1 MKTHKIIILQN
12 AEQGVFMKHKN
23 FVSMAALLI
32 LALSAVFLVTAC
44 PTGTGPAKDNG
55 SSNQSNVGTQPNGNN
70 SSSGNGSSG
79 NGSTPP
85 VVVPN
90 LEPPLINTEETEL
103 TALLGKISLDKA
115 IITAAPE
122 TITISNLPSAAGVTA
137 EITSNNT
144 DLIEYE
150 APNQLKVKALPP
162 ETTNVKITI
171 TLTKNGTSKSRD
183 FTVKVFKSGDTLSE
197 EDYLAALTI
206 PLTVSD
212 DFNLPK
218 ELQNNTQIDWLS
230 KNEHIIKIEGYPDKK
245 AVVIPDLIE
254 KKVKLTA
261 TANGKTKDFEVTVL
275 PPTKIEINNIYGP
288 NTKRV
293 YEFAQNSI
301 TIKEFRENK
310 LSKGTLYSYTLDST
324 NKKIT
329 VRLTSVL
336 SPKGTWITIEEYASL
351 MTDMELTYIKN
362 QLKGIDTLLSKPTIS
377 IADLKKD
384 LKDFFDEDV
393 SGYDD
398 KEFFENVLKK
408 RLFSFTMTYEQFIA
422 LSAEEQTEK
431 IKAVLTEVKKGI
443 AMRHGL
449 PENASTEDM
458 LAELKKQLQQ
468 YAAQM
473 IKEAKEPCTYTY
485 SIRKDPGGNLHFET
499 EAVHNPSKPW
509 YENKG
514 KWNYHPASSET
525 SWISDIYT
533 WNAPN
538 GTIEGGLSIRENQGG
553 SYPQK
558 NYIGTITGSG
568 PDYTFNG
575 IREGNPGEQITATIT
590 DNLNG
595 TIRIKVTSGGTTEST
610 LTFRGNPL

>member
-122 TITISNLPSAAGVTA
+122 TITISNLPSAAGVTT
-137 EITSNNT
+137 EITSNNIE
-144 DLIEYE
+144 LIEYE
-150 APNQLKVKALPP
+150 TPDKLKVKKLP
-162 ETTNVKITI
+162 ETTTDVKITI
-171 TLTKNGTSKSRD
+171 TLTKNGTSKSMD
-183 FTVKVFKSGDTLSE
+183 FIVKVFKSGDTLSE

-206 PLTVSD
+206 PTTVSD
-212 DFNLPK
+212 DFPLPK
-218 ELQNNTQIDWLS
+218 QLQHGTPITWSSENPD
-230 KNEHIIKIEGYPDKK
+230 IIGIEGTPDKK

-261 TANGKTKDFEVTVL
+261 TASGNTKDFEVTVL
-275 PPTKIEINNIYGP
+275 PVVKTEIIGIYGP
-288 NTKRV
+288 NTKQV
-293 YEFAQNSI
+293 YEFTQNNI
-301 TIKEFRENK
+301 TIKKFRENK
-310 LSKGTLYSYTLDST
+310 LSQGTLYSYTLNDA

-329 VRLTSVL
+329 VRPTSVL
-336 SPKGTWITIEEYASL
+336 SPEGKWVTIEEYASL

-362 QLKGIDTLLSKPTIS
+362 QLKGIDALLSKPTIS
-377 IADLKKD
+377 IAELKEAFKNFFHED
-384 LKDFFDEDV
+384 MSGYTDEEFFNKFLKDDLDME
-393 SGYDD
+393 YN
-398 KEFFENVLKK
+398 EF
-408 RLFSFTMTYEQFIA
+408 TD

-449 PENASTEDM
+449 PENASTEDI

-468 YAAQM
+468 YAAQQ
-473 IKEAKEPCTYTY
+473 IKELKEPCTYTY
-485 SIRKDPGGNLHFET
+485 SIVKNSEGNLHFET

-509 YENKG
+509 YENRG
-514 KWNYHPASSET
+514 HWNYNHESSSPET
-525 SWISDIYT
+525 SWIYSIGAEKT
-533 WNAPN
+533 PS
-538 GTIEGGLSIRENQGG
+538 GTIGGGLSIKENQGG
-553 SYPQK
+553 SYTQK
-558 NYIGTITGSG
+558 NYSGTITGSG
-568 PDYTFNG
+568 PNYTFNG
-575 IREGNPGEQITATIT
+575 SLQEDPSKQITATIT

-595 TIRIKVTSGGTTEST
+595 TIRIKVTEGGTAEST
-610 LTFRGNPL
+610 LSFRGYSL

>member
-12 AEQGVFMKHKN
+12 AEQGVFMKQKN
-23 FVSMAALLI
+23 FISMAALLI
-32 LALSAVFLVTAC
+32 LVLSAVFLVTAC

-122 TITISNLPSAAGVTA
+122 TITISNLPSEAGVTA

-150 APNQLKVKALPP
+150 TPDKLKVKKLP
-162 ETTNVKITI
+162 ETTTDVKITI

-183 FTVKVFKSGDTLSE
+183 FTVKVFKSDTTPTE

-206 PLTVSD
+206 PTTVSD
-212 DFNLPK
+212 DFDLPK
-218 ELQNNTQIDWLS
+218 KLQNNKIDWS
-230 KNEHIIKIEGYPDKK
+230 SENEHIIKIEGDPDKK

-261 TANGKTKDFEVTVL
+261 RANEKSKVFEVTVL

-288 NTKRV
+288 NTKQV

-301 TIKEFRENK
+301 TIKQFRENK
-310 LSKGTLYSYTLDST
+310 LSLGTLYSYTLDVA

-329 VRLTSVL
+329 VRPTSVL
-336 SPKGTWITIEEYASL
+336 SPEGNKWITIEEYASL
-351 MTDMELTYIKN
+351 FVDMNLTDLKN
-362 QLKGIDTLLSKPTIS
+362 RLEGIDPLLSKPTIS
-377 IADLKKD
+377 IADVKEALHGTGT
-384 LKDFFDEDV
+384 DE
-393 SGYDD
+393 
-398 KEFFENVLKK
+398 EFFNNTLK
-408 RLFSFTMTYEQFIA
+408 RMLEMEYNDFTA
-422 LSAEEQTEK
+422 LSPQEQTEK
-431 IKAVLTEVKKGI
+431 LKTALKEYKKRW
-443 AMRHGL
+443 AMMFGL
-449 PENASTEDM
+449 PEDASTNDILAACKQQLQQYFAQEI
-458 LAELKKQLQQ
+458 AELKK
-468 YAAQM
+468 
-473 IKEAKEPCTYTY
+473 PHTYTY
-485 SIRKDPGGNLHFET
+485 SIRKDLEGNLHFET
-499 EAVHNPSKPW
+499 SVVYNPSKAW
-509 YENKG
+509 YENRG
-514 KWNYHPASSET
+514 RWIYNHESASPET
-525 SWISDIYT
+525 SWISSI
-533 WNAPN
+533 NAMKTPD
-538 GTIEGGLSIRENQGG
+538 GIIKGDLSIQENHNHK
-553 SYPQK
+553 SYS
-558 NYIGTITGSG
+558 GTITGNG
-568 PDYTFNG
+568 TNYTFNG
-575 IREGNPGEQITATIT
+575 SLQEDPSKQITATIT

>member
-1 MKTHKIIILQN
+1 MKAHKIIILQN

-137 EITSNNT
+137 EIASNNIE
-144 DLIEYE
+144 LIEYE
-150 APNQLKVKALPP
+150 TPDKLKVKKLP
-162 ETTNVKITI
+162 ETTTDVKITI
-171 TLTKNGTSKSRD
+171 TLTKNGTSKSMD
-183 FTVKVFKSGDTLSE
+183 FIVKVFKSGDTLSE

-206 PLTVSD
+206 PTTVSD
-212 DFNLPK
+212 DFPLPK
-218 ELQNNTQIDWLS
+218 QLENGTSITWS
-230 KNEHIIKIEGYPDKK
+230 SENEHIIKIENSGTNPK
-245 AVVIPDLIE
+245 AVIAFDIVE
-254 KKVKLTA
+254 RKVKLTA
-261 TANGKTKDFEVTVL
+261 TANGKEKVFEVTVL
-275 PPTKIEINNIYGP
+275 PVVKIEINNGP
-288 NTKRV
+288 NIKRV
-293 YEFAQNSI
+293 YEFTKNSI
-301 TIKEFRENK
+301 TIKHFRDNR

-468 YAAQM
+468 YAAQQ

-525 SWISDIYT
+525 SWISDIYV

-538 GTIEGGLSIRENQGG
+538 GTIGGGLSIRENQGG

>member
-1 MKTHKIIILQN
+1 
-12 AEQGVFMKHKN
+12 MKHKN

-32 LALSAVFLVTAC
+32 LALSAIFLVTAC

-70 SSSGNGSSG
+70 SSNGNGSSG

-103 TALLGKISLDKA
+103 TALLGKISLNKA

-171 TLTKNGTSKSRD
+171 TLTKNGISKSRN
-183 FTVKVFKSGDTLSE
+183 FTVKVFKDGESPSPE
-197 EDYLAALTI
+197 NYLAALTI

-218 ELQNNTQIDWLS
+218 ELQNNTQIDWS
-230 KNEHIIKIEGYPDKK
+230 SENEHIIKIEGYPDKK

-351 MTDMELTYIKN
+351 MMEEGFN
-362 QLKGIDTLLSKPTIS
+362 SLKKYLETIDSLLSKPTIS
-377 IADLKKD
+377 IADIKESFKS
-384 LKDFFDEDV
+384 FIQEDM
-393 SGYDD
+393 SKYTD
-398 KEFFENVLKK
+398 KEVFERILK
-408 RLFSFTMTYEQFIA
+408 RSLGMEYNEFIA
-422 LSAEEQTEK
+422 LNSQEQTEK
-431 IKAVLTEVKKGI
+431 IKAVLTGFKKEMAKQFGF
-443 AMRHGL
+443 
-449 PENASTEDM
+449 PEDASTDYI
-458 LAELKKQLQQ
+458 LAELKKQYQQ
-468 YAAQM
+468 QTDKM
-473 IKEAKEPCTYTY
+473 IKEGKEFHTYSY
-485 SIRKDPGGNLHFET
+485 SIRKDPGGNFHFET
-499 EAVHNPSKPW
+499 EAVYNPSKPW
-509 YENKG
+509 YENRG
-514 KWNYHPASSET
+514 NWNYHPASPET
-525 SWISDIYT
+525 SWISSISLMGPSSYF
-533 WNAPN
+533 
-538 GTIEGGLSIRENQGG
+538 LSIQEDQGG
-553 SYPQK
+553 YTNSKY
-558 NYIGTITGSG
+558 YSGTITGSG
-568 PDYTFNG
+568 SSYTFTGSLN
-575 IREGNPGEQITATIT
+575 GNPEEKITATIT

-595 TIRIKVTSGGTTEST
+595 TIRIKVTEGGTADST
-610 LTFRGNPL
+610 LTFSGRSLGILMIYH

>member
-1 MKTHKIIILQN
+1 MKTNKIIILQN
-12 AEQGVFMKHKN
+12 AEQGVFMKQKN
-23 FVSMAALLI
+23 FISMAALLI
-32 LALSAVFLVTAC
+32 LVLSAVFLVTAC
-44 PTGTGPAKDNG
+44 PTGTVPAKDNG

-115 IITAAPE
+115 IITAVTE
-122 TITISNLPSAAGVTA
+122 SITISNLPSEAGVTA

-150 APNQLKVKALPP
+150 TPDKLKVKKLP
-162 ETTNVKITI
+162 ETTTDVKITI

-183 FTVKVFKSGDTLSE
+183 FTVKVFKSDTTPTE

-206 PLTVSD
+206 PTTVSD
-212 DFNLPK
+212 DFDLPK
-218 ELQNNTQIDWLS
+218 ELQDNTQIDWLS
-230 KNEHIIKIEGYPDKK
+230 KNENIIKIENSGTNQK
-245 AVVIPDLIE
+245 AVIAFDIIE
-254 KKVKLTA
+254 RKVKLTA

-275 PPTKIEINNIYGP
+275 PVAKIEINNINGP
-288 NTKRV
+288 NTKQV
-293 YEFAQNSI
+293 YEFTQNSI
-301 TIKEFRENK
+301 TIKRFRDDE

-336 SPKGTWITIEEYASL
+336 SPEGTWITIEEYASL

-362 QLKGIDTLLSKPTIS
+362 QLKGIDALLSKPTIS
-377 IADLKKD
+377 IAELKEAFKNFFHED
-384 LKDFFDEDV
+384 MSGYTDEEFFNKFLKDDLDME
-393 SGYDD
+393 YN
-398 KEFFENVLKK
+398 EF
-408 RLFSFTMTYEQFIA
+408 TD

-485 SIRKDPGGNLHFET
+485 SIVKNSEGNLRFET
-499 EAVHNPSKPW
+499 KVVYNPSKPW

-514 KWNYHPASSET
+514 NWNYHPASSET
-525 SWISDIYT
+525 SWISNIYA
-533 WNAPN
+533 WNAHN
-538 GTIEGGLSIRENQGG
+538 GTIEGGLSIQENQGG
-553 SYPQK
+553 HYNHK
-558 NYIGTITGSG
+558 RYIGKITGSG

-590 DNLNG
+590 DNKDG
-595 TIRIKVTSGGTTEST
+595 TIKVKVTSGGTTEST